1 VTKTVL
7 TTWSGAGTSD
17 GSAVLPLTPAET
29 LARKV
34 ALRFAFDFGIVEA
47 AAAVMPEMPA
57 EGVVP

>member
-1 VTKTVL
+1 
-7 TTWSGAGTSD
+7 
-17 GSAVLPLTPAET
+17 VLPLTPAET